1 MKRKVRV
8 VLSYVAIAV
17 MLFTQNL
24 NVKAVE
30 PGNEKALLNPYET
43 VHTETMENGGG
54 FHEGDIEY
62 SPIVGSKILKLENVD
77 FSQGLTGIEVIA
89 RSRWLGA
96 EIYVYLDDP
105 KSDPIARILV
115 RTGSFS
121 KITGIPQKNVTG
133 VHDIYFEANNPI
145 DITVWKAIPG
155 RVPDP
160 EDRPRI
166 EPYQDNEAESNFGT
180 SGVEAVKDNKRTVL
194 AEFSE
199 GDYFIMKDVDFE
211 KGLKSITIE
220 ACADSDGI
228 IEVRKDSPTGEV
240 LGSIAFFDT
249 DDAYKPF
256 EGEMANIEG
265 MQKIV
270 FVGKK
275 GSCKIDKWRADPSNT
290 DRPLPNPGEPISPY
304 GYVEAELDF
313 PRENAEIIEDTWNK
327 AVSINGEGGYF
338 SVQKVKFKYGLS
350 SIVVLAKCKGASVI
364 DIRDG
369 SVDGE
374 ILGSIR
380 IDDTDGDYNYF
391 STKAPNIEGMHDLF
405 FVSRIGSVCVD
416 KWSVMSKM
424 IMVPGIPPVPG
435 EEVDDPVKEE
445 PELPEKPELPE
456 EPEKPELPEKPDL
469 PEDPEIALDSVLKL
483 SYERDIWDGGYQI
496 NFKLTNESEK
506 AVSDWAV
513 RIEKKYIDIA
523 SSWCV
528 NVAEEGEYYV
538 FTPLSWNSSLEAGQS
553 TEFGLIG
560 NGDASG
566 GLDFHISDKNN

>member
-17 MLFTQNL
+17 MLFTQNF

-350 SIVVLAKCKGASVI
+350 SIVIFAKADEPAAVEIREGA
-364 DIRDG
+364 
-369 SVDGE
+369 VDGE
-374 ILGSIR
+374 LLGVIKLDKSE
-380 IDDTDGDYNYF
+380 GEYEYY
-391 STKAPNIEGMHDLF
+391 STKAPNTEGIHNLF
-405 FVSRIGSVCVD
+405 FVCKVGSCRID
-416 KWSVMSKM
+416 KWMAMSKM
-424 IMVPGIPPVPG
+424 MPVPG
-435 EEVDDPVKEE
+435 NEPISHGEEGDDP
-445 PELPEKPELPE
+445 EKQHPELPE
-456 EPEKPELPEKPDL
+456 EPEQPDL
-469 PEDPEIALDSVLKL
+469 PEMPEKPEEPEQPDIQGDCKL
-483 SYERDIWDGGYQI
+483 ELTYSRDIWGSGYQI
-496 NFKLTNESEK
+496 NFKITNISEEQTSGWLLK
-506 AVSDWAV
+506 
-513 RIEKKYIDIA
+513 IKKKYINVA
-523 SSWCV
+523 QSWCV
-528 NVAEEGEYYV
+528 NVDEDDEYYV
-538 FTPLSWNSSLEAGQS
+538 FTPLSWNSSLNPGQS
-553 TEFGLIG
+553 TEFGIIG

-566 GLDFHISDKNN
+566 GLDYFFSDKNN